1 VTDRTVVYRLRVEAA
16 QARAQMQAM
25 AATTR
30 KAGVEMGTS
39 ISAGA
44 GKASSALDDL
54 GINAG
59 TVALAVG
66 TSVVVATANF
76 EKAMSGVR
84 AATHETAANM
94 NLLRD
99 AALEAGASTSFSAT
113 EAAAG
118 IENLAKAGLS
128 TQDILDGGLNGS
140 LDLAAA
146 GGMEVAAAAEAAAG
160 ALAQFKL
167 EGDQATHVADL
178 LAAGAGKAQGDVSD
192 MVMALKQAGTVSAQT
207 GLSLEETVA
216 ALSAMAEQSLLGSDA
231 GTSFKT
237 MLAALTPNSKK
248 AADAMER
255 YNIHAF
261 DAQGNFVG
269 MTELAG
275 QLQAGLSGLTDE
287 QRAMALETIF
297 GSDAVRA
304 ASIIYDNGAEGIAN
318 WTAKVDDA
326 GYAAETAAIQMDN
339 LKGDVEQLKGALETA
354 FIEGG
359 DDSQGMLRGL
369 TQAATDAVNLA
380 TETEKADGALGGLW
394 DSAMGAVNPLGSL
407 GAAYN
412 GLKGEISGTD
422 EKAKELDSTSKSLTE
437 TSGSATGST
446 SAFASATEGLG
457 GAFDD
462 TAEAMEA
469 AEQAAEDFKDLMDSL
484 NAVLGGRADL
494 RDYEA
499 AIDDFTKKLKENGNT
514 FDTNTEKG
522 RENEAMLDNIAGSA
536 LAVAENLS
544 QADRRKFLTGAIKD
558 LRTMGAEM
566 GLPKS
571 QVRDLIELLREA
583 HNADVNPKIDVNT
596 TQSLAKIQ
604 AVRNSIENLRDRN
617 LTITTT
623 YKVVRNAAD
632 SVPYRGEADG
642 GVLDFYA
649 AGGIREQHVAQ
660 IAPAGSWR
668 VWAEPE
674 TGGEA
679 YIPLASSK
687 RERSIDIWEEVGQRL
702 GVNFMQFAKGG
713 TTGGKGKKP
722 PKTSLEFVEAFVPG
736 MSAVVAA
743 QFEATQALFAAASDQ
758 AAAAR
763 NQLEAAEGAEAAARE
778 QKEAAE
784 SQLRATEA
792 QRDAF
797 GSQVRG
803 NFERDPFGSGFNAAI
818 RSLTKDTEGATG
830 FEDLLR
836 QLEALGLDGAAYGAL
851 AASGDAATA
860 RGMLSRGAEGVNL
873 FEGAYGGREAALGS
887 LSTYAADNQFAEA
900 IAQQTA
906 QLAAA
911 TAAQDQAA
919 ARVQELSGSVW
930 ALGENVNALENQL
943 GALTETL
950 QNQSQRPIVVNEA
963 RTPMQTAQEIARHE
977 RAGV

>member
-1 VTDRTVVYRLRVEAA
+1 MTDRTVVYRLRAEAS
-16 QARAQMQAM
+16 QFKAQMASV

-30 KAGVEMGTS
+30 KTGVELGTS
-39 ISAGA
+39 IKGGA
-44 GKASSALDDL
+44 SKASTALDDL

-84 AATHETAANM
+84 SATHETAANM
-94 NLLRD
+94 DLLRD

-118 IENLAKAGLS
+118 IENLAKAGLT
-128 TQDILDGGLNGS
+128 TQDILDGGLDGA

-146 GGMEVAAAAEAAAG
+146 GSMEVADAAEAAAG

-192 MVMALKQAGTVSAQT
+192 MVQALKQAGTVSAQT

-248 AADAMER
+248 AADAMEK

-318 WTAKVDDA
+318 WTTRVDDA
-326 GYAAETAAIQMDN
+326 GYAAETAAIQVDN
-339 LKGDVEQLKGALETA
+339 LKGDIEQLKGALETA

-359 DDSQGMLRGL
+359 DDSQGMLRGI

-394 DSAMGAVNPLGSL
+394 DSAMGSINPLGSL

-437 TSGSATGST
+437 TTSGGIGST
-446 SAFASATEGLG
+446 SALASATEGLG

-514 FDTNTEKG
+514 FDTNTAKG
-522 RENEAMLDNIAGSA
+522 RENQAMLDNIAGSA
-536 LAVAENLS
+536 LAVAENMS
-544 QADRRKFLTGAIKD
+544 QADRRKFLTGAID
-558 LRTMGAEM
+558 DIRTMGREM
-566 GLPKS
+566 KLPKS
-571 QVRDLIELLREA
+571 EIRALIELLREA

-623 YKVVRNAAD
+623 HKVVRNSAD
-632 SVPYRGEADG
+632 SIPYRGEADG

-687 RERSIDIWEEVGQRL
+687 RDRSIDIWEEVGERL
-702 GVNFMQFAKGG
+702 GVNFMQFANGG
-713 TTGGKGKKP
+713 TTGGKKKP
-722 PKTSLEFVEAFVPG
+722 PQTSLEFVEAFVPG
-736 MSAVVAA
+736 MSALVSA
-743 QFEATQALFAAASDQ
+743 QFDATQALFAAASDQ

-784 SQLRATEA
+784 SQLRATEQ

-797 GSQVRG
+797 GNQVRG
-803 NFERDPFGSGFNAAI
+803 NFERDPFGSGFNAAL
-818 RSLTKDTEGATG
+818 RTLTKDTEGAAG

-851 AASGDAATA
+851 ASSGDAATA
-860 RGMLSRGAEGVNL
+860 RGMLSRGVEGVNL

-919 ARVQELSGSVW
+919 ARVAELSGSVW

-943 GALTETL
+943 GALTEAMV
-950 QNQSQRPIVVNEA
+950 NRSDRPINVVEA
-963 RTPMQTAQEIARHE
+963 RTPVQTAREIARHE

>member
-1 VTDRTVVYRLRVEAA
+1 VTDRTVVYRLRAEAS
-16 QARAQMQAM
+16 QFKAQMASV

-30 KAGVEMGTS
+30 KTGVDLGTS
-39 ISAGA
+39 IKGGA
-44 GKASSALDDL
+44 SKASSALDDL

-76 EKAMSGVR
+76 EKAMSGVQ
-84 AATHETAANM
+84 AATHETTSNM
-94 NLLRD
+94 NALRE

-128 TQDILDGGLNGS
+128 TQDILSGGLDGA

-146 GGMEVAAAAEAAAG
+146 GSMEVADAAEAAAG
-160 ALAQFKL
+160 AMAQFKL

-248 AADAMER
+248 AADAMEQ
-255 YNIHAF
+255 YNINAF

-318 WTAKVDDA
+318 WTTKVDDA

-422 EKAKELDSTSKSLTE
+422 EKAKDLDSTSKALTE
-437 TSGSATGST
+437 TTSGGVGST
-446 SAFASATEGLG
+446 SALASATQGLG
-457 GAFDD
+457 GAFED
-462 TAEAMEA
+462 TAAAIEA

-514 FDTNTEKG
+514 FDTNTKKG
-522 RENEAMLDNIAGSA
+522 RDNQAMLDNIAGSA
-536 LAVAENLS
+536 LAVAENMS
-544 QADRRKFLTGAIKD
+544 QADRRKFLTGAIED
-558 LRTMGAEM
+558 LRTMGREM
-566 GLPKS
+566 KLPKS
-571 QVRDLIELLREA
+571 EVRALIELLREA
-583 HNADVNPKIDVNT
+583 HNADVNPKIDVDT
-596 TQSLAKIQ
+596 TQSLSKIQ
-604 AVRNSIENLRDRN
+604 AVRNSIEALRDRN

-623 YKVVRNAAD
+623 YKVVRNAGDAL
-632 SVPYRGEADG
+632 PYRGEADG
-642 GVLDFYA
+642 GYIAGPGTATSDSIPAYLSNGEYVIKA
-649 AGGIREQHVAQ
+649 AAVDKYGIHMFDRLNAMHFAQGGSADRK
-660 IAPAGSWR
+660 
-668 VWAEPE
+668 
-674 TGGEA
+674 
-679 YIPLASSK
+679 K
-687 RERSIDIWEEVGQRL
+687 RRRSTV
-702 GVNFMQFAKGG
+702 
-713 TTGGKGKKP
+713 
-722 PKTSLEFVEAFVPG
+722 EFD
-736 MSAVVAA
+736 SAVDNSPSEAA
-743 QFEATQALFAAASDQ
+743 LAQ
-758 AAAAR
+758 AA
-763 NQLEAAEGAEAAARE
+763 EAAEAFYAEQERAQRKAGQRAEAVLEGQQRAWDMATDAAQAQIDAAQTMADSVQQSMDRIG
-778 QKEAAE
+778 EAATSAFSGSWFTGGQDRGLWTGGGAGDWRSRAE
-784 SQLRATEA
+784 SDIAGLQERSSLISQL
-792 QRDAF
+792 
-797 GSQVRG
+797 
-803 NFERDPFGSGFNAAI
+803 SGLGLTGAA
-818 RSLTKDTEGATG
+818 L
-830 FEDLLR
+830 EDLLGNQSNR
-836 QLEALGLDGAAYGAL
+836 GIAAMIQAGEIDDFAAFFAQREALVTTVQQQAGQAGYGADM
-851 AASGDAATA
+851 AAA
-860 RGMLSRGAEGVNL
+860 N
-873 FEGAYGGREAALGS
+873 
-887 LSTYAADNQFAEA
+887 
-900 IAQQTA
+900 A
-906 QLAAA
+906 QLAHMNAQFAA
-911 TAAQDQAA
+911 LTAAIEA
-919 ARVQELSGSVW
+919 ARPITV
-930 ALGENVNALENQL
+930 LE
-943 GALTETL
+943 AI
-950 QNQSQRPIVVNEA
+950 S
-963 RTPMQTAQEIARHE
+963 AQETARE
-977 RAGV
+977 LARLMAMAGSS